1 MINKQLKSAGFI
13 GSLLLIML
21 TGIQCS
27 LKNPVA
33 PSWEADINIPL
44 LKSNTYISDFLGLK
58 NSGPGSKDS
67 AWPVMLGTTSI
78 AGDIKKV
85 DVSAVKGMINNGA
98 ISYDLE
104 NRLAIGLDTA
114 IIYISRDSATVCLE
128 PELIIGPY
136 SIEAA
141 EVDSVG
147 KVIQSRSTHIDII
160 LGEKEMELLS
170 NQSGAIYVKY
180 YLVTNGTN
188 GRTVMIQPED
198 YLRTSVLVSVRT
210 KIN

>member
-1 MINKQLKSAGFI
+1 MLNKQLKSAGLM

-21 TGIQCS
+21 TGVQCS
-27 LKNPVA
+27 LNNPVA

-44 LKSNTYISDFLGLK
+44 LKSNTFISDFLGLK
-58 NSGPGSKDS
+58 SPETDGKD
-67 AWPVMLGTTSI
+67 ATWTVILGTASI
-78 AGDIKKV
+78 VGDIKKV
-85 DVSAVKGMINNGA
+85 DVSAVKGMISNGA

-114 IIYISRDSATVCLE
+114 IIYISRDSATVWLE

-147 KVIQSRSTHIDII
+147 NVIQSRSTHIDITW
-160 LGEKEMELLS
+160 
-170 NQSGAIYVKY
+170 VKKKWNCCQTNPERFMS
-180 YLVTNGTN
+180 VTIWSP
-188 GRTVMIQPED
+188 TVPTEE
-198 YLRTSVLVSVRT
+198 R
-210 KIN
+210 

>member
-1 MINKQLKSAGFI
+1 MLNNSLKSAGLT
-13 GSLLLIML
+13 GSLLLVMM

-27 LKNPVA
+27 LESPVA

-44 LKSNTYISDFLGLK
+44 LKSSIYINDFLSLK
-58 NSGPGSKDS
+58 NPGPGSKD
-67 AWPVMLGTTSI
+67 PVVILGTASI

-85 DVSAVKGMINNGA
+85 DVSAIKGMISNGA

-114 IIYISRDSATVCLE
+114 VIYISRDSATVCLE
-128 PELIIGPY
+128 PELVVGPY

-147 KVIQSRSTHIDII
+147 NVIQSRSTHIDIT

-170 NQSGAIYVKY
+170 NESGAIYVSY
-180 YLVTNGTN
+180 YLVTSGTN
-188 GRTVMIQPED
+188 GRAVTILPED
-198 YLRTSVLVSVRT
+198 YLRTSVLVSIRT